1 MCPLIPLNAF
11 LVVVVLGLP
20 AADSIVITGGVRG
33 PSVSRDGRVVVE
45 VRGDLWL
52 VGLDD
57 AVTVR
62 LTDTN
67 GWERDAAWT
76 PDGSAVVYAAVDESG
91 QDLWRLAV
99 GPGGALGG
107 PVRLLESSEV
117 ESEPSVL
124 PEGEILFVRGAGQ
137 AADLWMIDKEG
148 VERRL
153 TNTGASARDPAA
165 SPDGRRVVY
174 TTGSE
179 GSPELRVL
187 DLESGEDRLLLPDRE
202 GSHPAWAFDG
212 ERIAFASDD
221 EGGGVWITDADGSYA
236 NLASRGGGEPAWTP
250 DGRLLVAD
258 VPPSGPE
265 YNGDPDRLGAREPQ
279 RLFPATGGLRL
290 LAELDTPNRGV
301 EVDARFAVDGPRHSG
316 WVLDRL
322 AERTAA
328 LYFRGE
334 DRAYARRRWK
344 RVVEEARPRI
354 LGADSESMLEEEI
367 HRLLELRPT
376 LRAEARGKVAVSS
389 AHPLATA
396 AGLEALRRG
405 GNVVDAA
412 VAVSFAL
419 GVVEP
424 DASGLGGYGQMLIY
438 LVGMPEPV
446 VIDFLTRLPEAA
458 TMDNGALLDADG
470 ELPEY
475 GPVLAN
481 VPGTVDGMGLAF
493 ERFGSG
499 VVAWRDLVEPAIRLA
514 ENGFVLDDAF
524 TTTLSSERARYLTYR
539 GTSELF
545 YRDGEPLMAGDS
557 LFNPDLAWTLRQIA
571 EGGARV
577 FYEGDIARR
586 MVEDLQGQGNVMTLR
601 DLAHYYA
608 VERRPVTGSYR
619 GHTIFGSAPPASGG
633 ASLVGKLN
641 LLDLAEAGGRFTEDY
656 AKLHAMIEAWK
667 LAPSTQGRVADP
679 RIWPVDI
686 VPFESKDTALARW
699 RCFRADR
706 ALTMALPRRVADCV
720 DPEAGSALPQEFP
733 GVVQLGHQDPGTD
746 PGELCDV
753 EPALVEGL
761 CRAAGTTAF
770 AVADAQG
777 NMVTVTQTLGTWG
790 GNFYVTPGLGFPYN
804 DRLRSYGSDP
814 DRYNARIPFARNVTS
829 ISPTLVFR
837 GTGRERE
844 PLMAVG
850 AAGNAWIASAVYAVI
865 TAVIDDGLG
874 PQRALELPRFLVG
887 GRGGS
892 RTVQY
897 EDGFAPSVVR
907 ALEAM
912 GHTLRRI
919 SLRGEVRMGFGA
931 AVVVDD
937 GVAIAGADPRRSGA
951 AGAVRDR

>member
-1 MCPLIPLNAF
+1 MITLNA
-11 LVVVVLGLP
+11 LLAVLALSLP

-57 AVTVR
+57 AATVR
-62 LTDTN
+62 LTETQA
-67 GWERDAAWT
+67 WERDAVWT
-76 PDGSAVVYAAVDESG
+76 PDGSAVIYASADTSG

-99 GPGGALGG
+99 GPEGASSG
-107 PVRLLESSEV
+107 PVRLLESSDP
-117 ESEPSVL
+117 ESEPAVL
-124 PEGEILFVRGAGQ
+124 PDGGILFVRGAGQ
-137 AADLWMIDKEG
+137 SADLWLVDGEG

-153 TNTGASARDPAA
+153 TNLDTPARNPAV
-165 SPDGRRVVY
+165 SPDGRLVVY

-187 DLESGEDRLLLPDRE
+187 DLESGEDRLLLSDQE
-202 GSHPAWAFDG
+202 GSHAAWAFDG
-212 ERIAFASDD
+212 ERIAFANGSD
-221 EGGGVWITDADGSYA
+221 GGGVWITDAAGSYT
-236 NLASRGGGEPAWTP
+236 NLATRRGGEPAWTP
-250 DGRLLVAD
+250 DGGLLVAD
-258 VPPSGPE
+258 VPPSGPG

-290 LAELDTPNRGV
+290 LSEVGTPSPGAEV
-301 EVDARFAVDGPRHSG
+301 EARFPVDGPRHAG
-316 WVLDRL
+316 WVLDRV
-322 AERTAA
+322 AERVTA
-328 LYFRGE
+328 LYFRGD
-334 DRAYARRRWK
+334 DRAGARRLWE
-344 RVVEEARPRI
+344 RVVGEARPRV
-354 LGADSESMLEEEI
+354 LAAESESALEEEI
-367 HRLLELRPT
+367 HRLVASRPN
-376 LRAEARGKVAVSS
+376 LRAEARGAVAVSS

-424 DASGLGGYGQMLIY
+424 DASGLGGYGQMLIH
-438 LVGMPEPV
+438 LVGMSEPV

-458 TMDNGALLDADG
+458 TLDNGSLLDSDG

-499 VVAWRDLVEPAIRLA
+499 TVEWSELVEPAIRLA

-524 TTTLSSERARYLTYR
+524 TTTLAREKVRYLSYQR
-539 GTSELF
+539 TSELF
-545 YRDGEPLMAGDS
+545 YRDGEPLVAGDS
-557 LFNPDLAWTLRQIA
+557 LVNSDLAWTLRQIA
-571 EGGARV
+571 EGGARA
-577 FYEGDIARR
+577 FYEGEIARL
-586 MVEDLQGQGNVMTLR
+586 MVDDLRREGNVMTLR
-601 DLAHYYA
+601 DLARYYA

-619 GHTIFGSAPPASGG
+619 GHTIFGSAPPTSGG
-633 ASLVGKLN
+633 ASLVGKFN
-641 LLDLAEAGGRFTEDY
+641 LLELAEAGGRFTEDP

-667 LAPSTQGRVADP
+667 LAPSTRGRVADP
-679 RIWPVDI
+679 GLWPVDI
-686 VPFESKDTALARW
+686 APFESKDTARVRW
-699 RCFRADR
+699 RCFRSDR
-706 ALTMALPRRVADCV
+706 ALTMPSPIQVADCT
-720 DPEAGSALPQEFP
+720 DPDAGGVPLHQFSAGERALHP
-733 GVVQLGHQDPGTD
+733 DADTD
-746 PGELCDV
+746 PGELCDL
-753 EPALVEGL
+753 EPALAEGR

-770 AVADAQG
+770 AVADAEG
-777 NMVTVTQTLGTWG
+777 NMVAVTQTLGTWG

-804 DRLRSYGSDP
+804 DKLRSYGSNP

-829 ISPTLVFR
+829 ISPALVFR
-837 GTGRERE
+837 GTGGDRE

-850 AAGNAWIASAVYAVI
+850 AAGNAWITSAVYQVI
-865 TAVIDDGLG
+865 TGVIDDGLS

-887 GRGGS
+887 GRGAT

-897 EDGFAPSVVR
+897 EDGFAPDVIR

-919 SLRGEVRMGFGA
+919 SLRGEVRMGYGA
-931 AVVVDD
+931 AVMVDG
-937 GVAIAGADPRRSGA
+937 GVAVAGADPRRSGA
-951 AGAVRDR
+951 AGAVRER